1 MRTEKE
7 MLDLIMNT
15 AKEDERI
22 RAVIMNG
29 SRVNPNVKRD
39 CFQDYDIMYVVKDIS
54 SFTSNHNWIRRFGE
68 IMIVQMPEEMSLIP
82 ADEDGKFPY
91 LMQFMDGNRIDL
103 TLVPFDLINKFV
115 GQDSLSEVLLDK
127 DNCIV
132 EFPPASD
139 KDYLIKKPTEKEF
152 LDCCNEFWWC
162 STNVA
167 KGLWREELSYAKGM
181 LDGPVRDMFIV
192 MLEWHIGMKTDF
204 TGNAGEF
211 GKHFEQYFEED
222 MWEQFK
228 KTFSNAEYENIWESL
243 FVMGDLFRKVANEI
257 ANAYG
262 YSYPQGD
269 DDGVTSYLKH
279 VKALPKDSTSIY
291 PTLMVSKTHT
301 SKCSESKEFRWG
313 INCP

>member
-7 MLDLIMNT
+7 MLDLIINT

-29 SRVNPNVKRD
+29 SRVNPHVKRD
-39 CFQDYDIMYVVKDIS
+39 CFQDYDIMYVVKDIQ
-54 SFTSNHNWIRRFGE
+54 SFTSNHNWIHRFGE
-68 IMIVQMPEEMSLIP
+68 IMIVQMPEEMSLVP
-82 ADEDGKFPY
+82 PDGDGKFPY

-103 TLVPFDLINKFV
+103 TLVPVELINNFV
-115 GQDSLSEVLLDK
+115 GQDSLSKLLLDK
-127 DNCIV
+127 DNCIE

-152 LDCCNEFWWC
+152 LGCCNEFWWC

-181 LDGPVRDMFIV
+181 FDGPVRDMFIV

-204 TGNAGEF
+204 TVNAGKF
-211 GKHFEQYFEED
+211 GKHFEQYIEKD

-228 KTFSNAEYENIWESL
+228 RTFSNAEYENIWESF
-243 FVMGDLFRKVANEI
+243 FVMGNLFREVANEI
-257 ANAYG
+257 ANTYG
-262 YSYPQGD
+262 YRYPQD
-269 DDGVTSYLKH
+269 DDDKVTNYLKH
-279 VKALPKDSTSIY
+279 VKALPKGSTSIY
-291 PTLMVSKTHT
+291 
-301 SKCSESKEFRWG
+301 
-313 INCP
+313 

>member
-7 MLDLIMNT
+7 MLDLIVNT
-15 AKEDERI
+15 ANEDERI

-29 SRVNPNVKRD
+29 SRVNPNVKKD
-39 CFQDYDIMYVVKDIS
+39 CFQDYDIIYVVKDIR

-103 TLVPFDLINKFV
+103 TLVPVDLIHTFV
-115 GQDSLSEVLLDK
+115 GQDSLSKLLLDK
-127 DNCIV
+127 DDCIG
-132 EFPPASD
+132 EFSIASD

-162 STNVA
+162 STNIA

-181 LDGPVRDMFIV
+181 LEGPVRDMLIV

-204 TGNAGEF
+204 TVNAGKF
-211 GKHFEQYFEED
+211 GKHFEQYFEKD
-222 MWEQFK
+222 IWQQFK
-228 KTFSNAEYENIWESL
+228 RTFSNAEYENIWESF
-243 FVMGDLFRKVANEI
+243 FVMGDLFREAANEI
-257 ANAYG
+257 ASTYG
-262 YSYPQGD
+262 YQYPQD
-269 DDGVTSYLKH
+269 DDDKVTSYLKH
-279 VKALPKDSTSIY
+279 VKALPKDSTTIY
-291 PTLMVSKTHT
+291 
-301 SKCSESKEFRWG
+301 
-313 INCP
+313 

>member
-7 MLDLIMNT
+7 MLDLIINT

-29 SRVNPNVKRD
+29 SRVNPHVKRD
-39 CFQDYDIMYVVKDIS
+39 CFQDYDIMYVVKDIQ
-54 SFTSNHNWIRRFGE
+54 SFTSNHNWIHRFGE
-68 IMIVQMPEEMSLIP
+68 IMIVQMPEEMSLVP
-82 ADEDGKFPY
+82 PDGDGKFPY

-103 TLVPFDLINKFV
+103 TLVPVELINNFV
-115 GQDSLSEVLLDK
+115 GQDSLSKLLLDK
-127 DNCIV
+127 DNCIE

-152 LDCCNEFWWC
+152 LGCCNEFWWC

-204 TGNAGEF
+204 TVNAGKF
-211 GKHFEQYFEED
+211 GKHFEQYIEKD

-228 KTFSNAEYENIWESL
+228 RTCSNAEYENIWESF
-243 FVMGDLFRKVANEI
+243 FVMGDLFREVANEI

-262 YSYPQGD
+262 YRYPQD
-269 DDGVTSYLKH
+269 DDDKVTNYLKH

-291 PTLMVSKTHT
+291 
-301 SKCSESKEFRWG
+301 
-313 INCP
+313 

>member
-7 MLDLIMNT
+7 MIDLIMNT

-29 SRVNPNVKRD
+29 SRVNPNVKKD
-39 CFQDYDIMYVVKDIS
+39 CFQDFDIIYAVKDIR
-54 SFTSNHNWIRRFGE
+54 SFTSNHNWIHRFGE

-103 TLVPFDLINKFV
+103 TLVPVELINNFV
-115 GQDSLSEVLLDK
+115 RQDSLSKLLLDK
-127 DNCIV
+127 DNCM
-132 EFPPASD
+132 EGFPPASD

-167 KGLWREELSYAKGM
+167 KGLWREELSYVKGM
-181 LDGPVRDMFIV
+181 LDGPVRDMLIV

-204 TGNAGEF
+204 IVNAGKF
-211 GKHFEQYFEED
+211 GKHFEKYIEKD
-222 MWEQFK
+222 MWVQFK
-228 KTFSNAEYENIWESL
+228 RTFSNAEYENIWKSF
-243 FVMGDLFRKVANEI
+243 FVMGNLFREVANEI

-262 YSYPQGD
+262 YPYPQGD
-269 DDGVTSYLKH
+269 DDRVTSYLKH

-291 PTLMVSKTHT
+291 
-301 SKCSESKEFRWG
+301 
-313 INCP
+313 